1 MSSPVIIPPVP
12 GDPTSEQ
19 VATDAQSTV
28 VGRVGPRTIAEDAR
42 SPFNETPPVT
52 KVEPG
57 QVEGT

>member
-12 GDPTSEQ
+12 GDATSEQ

-42 SPFNETPPVT
+42 SPHTESGVT